1 MSYTPDL
8 VEEINLLTLYNILSM
23 QEGIKVHK
31 AAGDAAMAAAKRLHA
46 KGLIT
51 QADGGYLTNLGVEA
65 TRHAQALLTILASK

>member
-8 VEEINLLTLYNILSM
+8 VEEIKLLILYKVSST

-31 AAGDAAMAAAKRLHA
+31 AAGAAAIAAAKRLHA

-51 QADGGYLTNLGVEA
+51 QADGGYLTNLGIEA
-65 TRHAQALLTILASK
+65 TEHARALLTILASK